1 MNFLERA
8 QAVWILYGR
17 NLRVNKIIHLE
28 SGAFF
33 NMSQLQTLYVSSNSK
48 KANLTLLF
56 RDLSQNS
63 VEAIGVEGFSH
74 LPNLSSLYAKLVLGT
89 FNYSKQFL
97 CRDISSNN
105 LKTLTKSMLVSVGNC
120 KYGFFTL

>member
-1 MNFLERA
+1 MKCKMNFLERA
-8 QAVWILYGR
+8 QAVWTLYDR
-17 NLRVNKIIHLE
+17 NLKVNKISDLE

-33 NMSQLQTLYVSSNSK
+33 NMSHLQHLYVSSNSK

-74 LPNLSSLYAKLVLGT
+74 LPKLKSLYAKLVVGT
-89 FNYSKQFL
+89 FIEQFL
-97 CRDISSNN
+97 
-105 LKTLTKSMLVSVGNC
+105 SVET
-120 KYGFFTL
+120 FPATT